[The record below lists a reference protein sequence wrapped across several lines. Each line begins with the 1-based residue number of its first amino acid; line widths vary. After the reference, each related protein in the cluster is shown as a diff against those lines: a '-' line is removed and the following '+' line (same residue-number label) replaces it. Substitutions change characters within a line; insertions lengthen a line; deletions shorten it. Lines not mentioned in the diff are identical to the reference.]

1 MKTYLSGIQ
10 PSGLQH
16 LGNYF
21 GAIEQHIRL
30 QGEQGHQ
37 FYFIADYHAL
47 TTVRDPGELRDRVRE
62 TAVTYLALGLDPERA
77 VLFKQSDVPE
87 VCELT
92 WLLANQCGMGLL
104 ERAHSYKDKVA
115 KGISPHAGLF
125 LYPVLMA
132 ADILAYDSDFVPVGA
147 DQKQHVEI
155 ARDLAGSF
163 NNAYGEVFRVPE
175 VVFSRHQKVPGVDGE
190 KMSKSYGNDIWVFET
205 GKKLKKAVGRIV
217 TDSRAPADPKDP
229 SSVLLYAFLELF
241 LEADELASW
250 AGRLRAGGV
259 DGPGYGH
266 LKVRLIEAVE
276 ERFRGARERR
286 AELLADPAQVDA
298 VLAAGAARA
307 RARAVATRDRALAA
321 CGLR

>member
-1 MKTYLSGIQ
+1 
-10 PSGLQH
+10 
-16 LGNYF
+16 
-21 GAIEQHIRL
+21 
-30 QGEQGHQ
+30 
-37 FYFIADYHAL
+37 
-47 TTVRDPGELRDRVRE
+47 
-62 TAVTYLALGLDPERA
+62 
-77 VLFKQSDVPE
+77 
-87 VCELT
+87 
-92 WLLANQCGMGLL
+92 
-104 ERAHSYKDKVA
+104 
-115 KGISPHAGLF
+115 
-125 LYPVLMA
+125 
-132 ADILAYDSDFVPVGA
+132 
-147 DQKQHVEI
+147 
-155 ARDLAGSF
+155 
-163 NNAYGEVFRVPE
+163 
-175 VVFSRHQKVPGVDGE
+175 
-190 KMSKSYGNDIWVFET
+190 MSKSYGNDIWVFET

-217 TDSRAPADPKDP
+217 THSRAPADPKDP